1 MPGTAA
7 GKRVFYKFNRSRC
20 RKLIV
25 VTGATK
31 ESDGPFAERFAQ
43 EDFDVVICAR
53 KSDELEKLKTDFG
66 TVSFFKGTCPDS
78 RYG

>member
-1 MPGTAA
+1 M
-7 GKRVFYKFNRSRC
+7 

-31 ESDGPFAERFAQ
+31 GIGRAIAERFAQ

-53 KSDELEKLKTDFG
+53 KSDELEKLKADFG
-66 TVSFFKGTCPDS
+66 AKYPSSKV
-78 RYG
+78 YVQAA